1 MRAQVTTVA
10 VLLAEGT
17 GVPRATS
24 GAGEYEYDSKPALH
38 SHDFLLL
45 KREPLSSFNS
55 YSCVLHFAKI
65 CKGELALSGCEF
77 SVSLGGSEPVAFVR
91 LNAVGQA
98 HFRCILDLFY
108 RFKII

>member
-10 VLLAEGT
+10 VLLLCEGMGT
-17 GVPRATS
+17 TS
-24 GAGEYEYDSKPALH
+24 GVGEYEYDSKPALH

-45 KREPLSSFNS
+45 KREPLSSSNS
-55 YSCVLHFAKI
+55 YSCVLRFAKI

-91 LNAVGQA
+91 LNAVG
-98 HFRCILDLFY
+98 
-108 RFKII
+108 